1 MVVNKVFLCL
11 FLSKVL
17 KRVGP
22 ENVAHKAV
30 SRGLAETVDLGS
42 VSVQAKAVRNGRN
55 IRS

>member
-22 ENVAHKAV
+22 ENVAHKTV
-30 SRGLAETVDLGS
+30 GGGLAEAIDL
-42 VSVQAKAVRNGRN
+42 VVCQYKPKR
-55 IRS
+55 

>member
-30 SRGLAETVDLGS
+30 SRGLAEAVDLS
-42 VSVQAKAVRNGRN
+42 SMSVQAKAVRNGRN

>member
-22 ENVAHKAV
+22 ENVAHKTV
-30 SRGLAETVDLGS
+30 GRGLAEAIDLGS
-42 VSVQAKAVRNGRN
+42 VSVQAKAVRNGRD